1 MQQRSA
7 KREEKWKQST
17 QTQHTRKDKTPA
29 PDSKQMWM
37 NLFFLSAFERN
48 MPHRRYL
55 LPFHSPY
62 NIYTRW
68 KITNETAIRIGT
80 KAAKFQIYS
89 NQNAREMMKK
99 GMKIISEWGKWQKTT
114 ALFRALL
121 LVRCISLKSNVDC
134 SNHSGP
140 GFPLIFVCCC
150 WNSISMSHEIIE
162 FFVTMNRCDS
172 CQQQSL
178 DFFFYQSRNH
188 WYKYQRKPQLST
200 VRTCDDF
207 VAYVVSFLRFR
218 KVCTSFIEFLPFTY
232 LNFKAVFISCFVR
245 WRNEG
250 APLISVR

>member
-99 GMKIISEWGKWQKTT
+99 GMKIISERGKWQKTT

-178 DFFFYQSRNH
+178 DFFSISREITDTNTRGNPSFRQSEHAMISSRMSFHFY
-188 WYKYQRKPQLST
+188 
-200 VRTCDDF
+200 DF
-207 VAYVVSFLRFR
+207 VKCSLHSSNFYRSLTWISKLFLFHVLYDDATR
-218 KVCTSFIEFLPFTY
+218 VHH
-232 LNFKAVFISCFVR
+232 
-245 WRNEG
+245 
-250 APLISVR
+250 